1 MYRLERRSSF
11 YLKEPAQQAFHYK
24 KHRTHESGGA
34 ISKFHSVD
42 IFHNYVKY
50 KSAIVTV
57 DRNLMRIANN
67 NMMVDLV
74 NLYLVRVTA
83 KIIELKQKSTKLTLV
98 FKSKREAA
106 RFIESCGN
114 FVVRQGIW
122 IDFAELK
129 KLDSGGFSTV
139 LLAKKKDNS
148 GELVA
153 VKAIS
158 KKMDEKSYRYLQME
172 LFALR
177 NLTSP
182 NALELF
188 NVYEDDL
195 KIYLVTEFLNGG
207 HLAKRLEKKD
217 ISEGQSIDVV
227 KALLNVIIEMN
238 KYDLVHRDIK
248 PANIMFHTNSEGKEI
263 CKLIDFG
270 LCADLT
276 DRSDSTLLK
285 DKSGTVCYLAPELVG
300 WEILKQ
306 LYDRQVDVFSIGMIL
321 FEM

>member
-1 MYRLERRSSF
+1 MYKFERRASF
-11 YLKEPAQQAFHYK
+11 YLKEPKGQPFQYRKHKIHENQQTK
-24 KHRTHESGGA
+24 TS
-34 ISKFHSVD
+34 FHSIDV
-42 IFHNYVKY
+42 FHNYIKY
-50 KSAIVTV
+50 KSAVIEVDGNLVKIKSNGIVI
-57 DRNLMRIANN
+57 NLI
-67 NMMVDLV
+67 
-74 NLYLVRVTA
+74 NLYLTQITA
-83 KIIELKQKSTKLTLV
+83 KIIELKQKKTKFTLV
-98 FKSKREAA
+98 FKSKREAI
-106 RFIESCGN
+106 RFIDACGN

-122 IDFAELK
+122 TDFNELK

-139 LLAKKKDNS
+139 LLAKKKS
-148 GELVA
+148 AREELVA
-153 VKAIS
+153 VKAIN
-158 KKMDEKSYRYLQME
+158 KNMDEKSYRYLQME

-177 NLTSP
+177 NITST
-182 NALELF
+182 NALKLF
-188 NVYEDDL
+188 SVYEDEF

-207 HLAKRLEKKD
+207 TLAKKLDKKD
-217 ISEGQSIDVV
+217 LTESQSIDVV

-248 PANIMFHTNSEGKEI
+248 PANIMFHVNVEGKEV

-276 DRSDSTLLK
+276 DKSDNTLLK

>member
-1 MYRLERRSSF
+1 M
-11 YLKEPAQQAFHYK
+11 
-24 KHRTHESGGA
+24 
-34 ISKFHSVD
+34 I
-42 IFHNYVKY
+42 
-50 KSAIVTV
+50 
-57 DRNLMRIANN
+57 NLI
-67 NMMVDLV
+67 
-74 NLYLVRVTA
+74 NLYLTQITA
-83 KIIELKQKSTKLTLV
+83 KIIELKQKKTKFTLV
-98 FKSKREAA
+98 FKSKREAI
-106 RFIESCGN
+106 RFIDACGN

-122 IDFAELK
+122 TDFNELK

-139 LLAKKKDNS
+139 LLAKKKS
-148 GELVA
+148 AREELVA
-153 VKAIS
+153 VKAIN
-158 KKMDEKSYRYLQME
+158 KNMDEKSYRYLQME

-177 NLTSP
+177 NITST
-182 NALELF
+182 NALKLF
-188 NVYEDDL
+188 SVYEDEF

-207 HLAKRLEKKD
+207 TLAKKLDKKD
-217 ISEGQSIDVV
+217 LTESQSIDVV

-248 PANIMFHTNSEGKEI
+248 PANIMFHVNVEGKEV

-276 DRSDSTLLK
+276 DKSDNTLLK